1 MENVHKGGLKK
12 TVIATSTV
20 ACVALLSFSWSEQ
33 RGVSLGVE
41 GAQARVDRPSR
52 PVSVNGVARR
62 QSRRF
67 ASGDRL
73 LAAAVASTT
82 TPRNYGDY
90 DCYANPYA
98 GSGYPPGHYYN
109 NYPGGYCVSR
119 EYSTGLYTRPTLFP
133 RYYSWGW

>member
-1 MENVHKGGLKK
+1 MKAALKR
-12 TVIATSTV
+12 TAIATATI
-20 ACVALLSFSWSEQ
+20 ACVALFSFSWSEH

-41 GAQARVDRPSR
+41 SAQARVDRPSR
-52 PVSVNGVARR
+52 PINANGVARR

-90 DCYANPYA
+90 DCYGKPYA
-98 GSGYPPGHYYN
+98 GRVYSPGY
-109 NYPGGYCVSR
+109 
-119 EYSTGLYTRPTLFP
+119 
-133 RYYSWGW
+133 